1 MSAPERA
8 DVSQSE
14 EESSRLYDVMRWI
27 QNRMIDACGRWEDG
41 EISTPRWAVT
51 HVAWWS
57 VGMVVV
63 SVCAGAIALAETLAK
78 IRERISHRG
87 ARA

>member
-1 MSAPERA
+1 
-8 DVSQSE
+8 
-14 EESSRLYDVMRWI
+14 
-27 QNRMIDACGRWEDG
+27 
-41 EISTPRWAVT
+41 
-51 HVAWWS
+51 
-57 VGMVVV
+57 MVVV